1 VRVYMQSAQAKVNF
15 QILEAT
21 NPAELRAAGY
31 LRAQTFYS
39 YPPDRS
45 EYSQRVRVQCS
56 DCCPMHLMIYQVHG
70 AVGVLH
76 NP

>member
-1 VRVYMQSAQAKVNF
+1 MQSAQAKVNF
-15 QILEAT
+15 QIMEAT

-45 EYSQRVRVQCS
+45 EYSQRVRVHTAEQMWRS
-56 DCCPMHLMIYQVHG
+56 DLARCIGTLSLQ
-70 AVGVLH
+70 
-76 NP
+76 N